1 MNTLIIKYGELTT
14 KKNNRSF
21 FIKTLKQNINKH
33 LTGFDYQLITN
44 HSFGIIKADQ
54 DTEVIIERL
63 QNVFGI
69 HAIIKVKQIE
79 KDFNVLN
86 EACLA
91 FIKSLNIKTFKIN
104 TKRSDKNLPMTSL
117 EINGSVA
124 SYILKH
130 TDLTVD
136 VHNPD
141 LLLKV
146 EAREDGFYIYESYYQ
161 GLGGYPVGIQGKA
174 VVMLSGGIDSP
185 VALFMAMKRGI
196 KCLPI
201 YFDSPPHTTEMAH
214 DKVEKLVSILQKYDP
229 DLKLTTIQFTK
240 IQEAIY
246 QNCKHDYLIT
256 IMRRMMFRI
265 ANWYAVRK
273 KAKIIVTGESIG
285 QVASQTLDSINV
297 INAVVKM
304 PIIRPLACFDKL
316 EIIKLAKQIGTYETS
331 ILPYEDCCTIFVPK
345 HPVIHPKLKTC
356 EEYEQNFDYQ
366 ALIKDIF

>member
-14 KKNNRSF
+14 KKSNRPF
-21 FIKTLKQNINKH
+21 FIKTLKQNIKKH
-33 LTGFDYQLITN
+33 LTGLNYQLVTN
-44 HSFGIIKADQ
+44 HSFATIKVDQ
-54 DTEVIIERL
+54 DTDQVIEKL

-79 KDFNVLN
+79 KDFDLLN
-86 EACLA
+86 EACLN
-91 FIKSLNIKTFKIN
+91 FIKDLSIKTFKIN
-104 TKRSDKNLPMTSL
+104 TKRSDKTLTMNSL
-117 EINGSVA
+117 EINAFVA
-124 SYILKH
+124 SYILNN
-130 TDLTVD
+130 TNLTVD

-141 LLLKV
+141 LLLKI
-146 EAREDGFYIYESYYQ
+146 EAREDGFYIYENYYQ

-196 KCLPI
+196 KCLPV
-201 YFDSPPHTTEMAH
+201 YFDSPPHTTEMAK
-214 DKVEKLVSILQKYDP
+214 DKVEKLVTILQKYDP
-229 DLKLTTIQFTK
+229 DLSLETIHFTK

-297 INAVVKM
+297 INAVVTI

-316 EIIKLAKQIGTYETS
+316 EIIKIAKQIGTYETS
-331 ILPYEDCCTIFVPK
+331 ILPYEDCCTVFVPR
-345 HPVIHPKLKTC
+345 HPVIHPKLKIC

-366 ALIKDIF
+366 ALIKEVF